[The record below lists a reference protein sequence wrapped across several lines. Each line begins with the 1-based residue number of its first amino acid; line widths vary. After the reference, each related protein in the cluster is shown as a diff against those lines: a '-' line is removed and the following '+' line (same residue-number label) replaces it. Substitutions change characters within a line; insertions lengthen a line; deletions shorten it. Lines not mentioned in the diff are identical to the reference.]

1 MPSGGSSKGGWPA
14 GAAPEESAV
23 MNTTCVIQAIAGLAV
38 TLVVAA
44 STTARQSMP
53 AVPFPEGFRSWQLV
67 RSTVVGPDSPTF
79 AKRGGIHHYYA
90 NREALEGYRT
100 GAFPNGSVI
109 VDEAVSTKAGEG
121 HGVGMLFEVDRRF
134 LDVMVKN
141 DAVFAATG
149 GWGYEHF
156 DSTTATPS
164 LSQAERATC
173 SDCHA
178 RSKTDHVFTKL
189 RS

>member
-1 MPSGGSSKGGWPA
+1 
-14 GAAPEESAV
+14 

-156 DSTTATPS
+156 DSPTTTPT
-164 LSQAERATC
+164 LSPTERAQC
-173 SDCHA
+173 SECHA
-178 RSKTDHVFTKL
+178 RSKTDHVFTRL
-189 RS
+189 RP

>member
-1 MPSGGSSKGGWPA
+1 MKTLLA
-14 GAAPEESAV
+14 
-23 MNTTCVIQAIAGLAV
+23 TQAIAGLAV
-38 TLVVAA
+38 TLVVALSA
-44 STTARQSMP
+44 TVRQPLP
-53 AVPFPEGFRSWQLV
+53 AVPFPEGFRAWQLV

-79 AKRGGIHHYYA
+79 PKRGGIHHYYA

-121 HGVGMLFEVDRRF
+121 PGAGMLFEADRRF
-134 LDVMVKN
+134 VDVMVKN
-141 DAVFAATG
+141 DGVYTGTG

-156 DSTTATPS
+156 DSTATAPT
-164 LSQAERATC
+164 LSQAERTAC

-178 RSKTDHVFTKL
+178 RSKSDHVFTKL
-189 RS
+189 RP